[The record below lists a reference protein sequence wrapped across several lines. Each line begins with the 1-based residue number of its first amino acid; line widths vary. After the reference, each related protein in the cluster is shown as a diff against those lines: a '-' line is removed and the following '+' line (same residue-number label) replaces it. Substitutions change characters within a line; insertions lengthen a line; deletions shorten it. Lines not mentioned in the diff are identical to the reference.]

1 VALSDTSK
9 PLLILAGPGSGKVQ
23 LPYLIWLGHQKH
35 STCILSLDHIA
46 DRRTY
51 LCLGFRV

>member
-1 VALSDTSK
+1 
-9 PLLILAGPGSGKVQ
+9 LLILAGPGSGKVQ